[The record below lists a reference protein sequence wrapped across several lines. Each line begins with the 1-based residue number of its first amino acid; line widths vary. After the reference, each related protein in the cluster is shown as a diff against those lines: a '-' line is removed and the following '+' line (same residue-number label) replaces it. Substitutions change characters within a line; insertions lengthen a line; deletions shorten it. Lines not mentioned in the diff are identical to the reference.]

1 MYKTCF
7 QAMFKD
13 VRDINEMTID
23 DANEDFGVSIL
34 KKELT
39 ACEAIL

>member
-1 MYKTCF
+1 
-7 QAMFKD
+7 MFKD

-34 KKELT
+34 KKN
-39 ACEAIL
+39 